1 MAKYPSLTYQQY
13 PEVPGTVG
21 VGNQKLDGVGSS
33 KMPLSSSLGGIF
45 TGAPLAISASSDST
59 TFTQIHT
66 FSYGVVEELYL
77 WCSNPTGAN
86 VELTMSVES
95 PSSTPSFPTA
105 TNIIVDVAT
114 KAGLILVYPGMVH
127 TGNNIGTTS
136 MFLRAAS
143 ATSLNVNGFVVR
155 SYPFPGKDTDVYGFF
170 NSSQG
175 G

>member
-1 MAKYPSLTYQQY
+1 MVKFPSLTYQQY
-13 PEVPGTVG
+13 PEIPSTVG
-21 VGNQKLDGVGSS
+21 IGNQKLDGVGSA
-33 KMPLSSSLGGIF
+33 KLPLSSSLGGVF
-45 TGAPLAISASSDST
+45 TGAPLSISASSDST

-77 WCSNPTGAN
+77 WCANPTSAN

-95 PSSTPSFPTA
+95 PSSTPSFPAA
-105 TNIIVDVAT
+105 TNIIVDIGT
-114 KAGLILVYPGMVH
+114 KAGLVLVYPGIVH
-127 TGNNIGTTS
+127 TGNSLGTTS
-136 MFLRAAS
+136 MFLRAGAAS
-143 ATSLNVNGFVVR
+143 SLSVNGFVVR